1 MKYDIA
7 VIIPVYNCENYI
19 KECLE
24 AIILNFNSK
33 YKMQV
38 IIIDDGSRD
47 NTANICKDYQKRYRN
62 ITYKYQENQG
72 VSVAR
77 NTGLYMA
84 DAKFVMFVD
93 ADDILCMNAID
104 ICLDNM
110 KNADFLIGGYTT
122 FKSNFLMEKNENI
135 EFYGNIK
142 DFANEIEKWLYPPY
156 VLSPWGKVF
165 KNDII
170 KDNNIKFLR
179 NINYGEDAIFVFE
192 YLCNVKD
199 VVSMAQII
207 YNHRVDNYNSLGS
220 GYKSNLIDCDIM
232 VNKYL
237 EKFLKENGNDKYEV
251 ICNDRFVQNF
261 SGNIRKLIFSDLKFG
276 EKKKIFFNKALE
288 YKAIEKFEASNKKNL
303 AEKITYL
310 ALKYKKLYFLLYL
323 HYVKRSIERIIGG
336 K

>member
-7 VIIPVYNCENYI
+7 VIIPAYNCENYI

-77 NTGLYMA
+77 NTGLYMT

-142 DFANEIEKWLYPPY
+142 DFANKIEKWLYPPY

>member
-7 VIIPVYNCENYI
+7 VIVPVYNCENYI

-24 AIILNFNSK
+24 AIILNFNAK

-77 NTGLYMA
+77 NTGLYMT

-93 ADDILCMNAID
+93 ADDILCMDAID

-135 EFYGNIK
+135 EFFGNIK
-142 DFANEIEKWLYPPY
+142 DFSKEIEKWLYPPY

-192 YLCNVKD
+192 YLCNVKN
-199 VVSMAQII
+199 VVSMAKII

-220 GYKSNLIDCDIM
+220 GYKSNLIDCDII

-261 SGNIRKLIFSDLKFG
+261 SGNIRKLILSDLKFG

-288 YKAIEKFEASNKKNL
+288 YKAIGKFEASNKKNL

>member
-7 VIIPVYNCENYI
+7 VIIPAYNCENYI

-77 NTGLYMA
+77 NTGLYMT

-104 ICLDNM
+104 SCLDNM

-192 YLCNVKD
+192 YLCKVKD

>member
-7 VIIPVYNCENYI
+7 VIIPAYNCENYI

-33 YKMQV
+33 YKIQV

-77 NTGLYMA
+77 NTGLYMT

-336 K
+336 E